1 MWFHQFLHPGAEQD
15 WLDWQGGERSLWLAL
30 NSWLQWCL
38 KSTIFSCNI
47 EILINKEFSIF
58 WKHVLALRHFLPI
71 PFPFYQGL
79 ILWLSKW
86 KCLWKKSVLYSFQF
100 SEKIW
105 PRPPFSIVFIG
116 FYFFSRNNRLR
127 CCRPPIYLIILSH
140 LFSLQRVKDE
150 LLRSWRL
157 EIEVYSGLAAARR
170 PTFSIIDWLG
180 TLFAFKYFHIYPHFF
195 CQPITSIVNKFKLE
209 KDSGKFQRRA
219 SDKTPSTR

>member
-86 KCLWKKSVLYSFQF
+86 KCLWKKSVLYSFHY
-100 SEKIW
+100 SEKYDLF
-105 PRPPFSIVFIG
+105 PPPLTIVFISFG
-116 FYFFSRNNRLR
+116 FFSRKNRSSALLLSPNILNYTFPLISTVWCSKPHPTR
-127 CCRPPIYLIILSH
+127 RFPIQSNPLTTYGAIS
-140 LFSLQRVKDE
+140 V
-150 LLRSWRL
+150 
-157 EIEVYSGLAAARR
+157 
-170 PTFSIIDWLG
+170 
-180 TLFAFKYFHIYPHFF
+180 
-195 CQPITSIVNKFKLE
+195 
-209 KDSGKFQRRA
+209 
-219 SDKTPSTR
+219 